1 MPYVTVQLSRQA
13 SKKKVKRAGRG
24 VRTLDLPL
32 TKRLPCHLAIPAV
45 YAIIR
50 VSYQK
55 RVDLIFRARI
65 ELATFC
71 V

>member
-1 MPYVTVQLSRQA
+1 MQLFAEA

-24 VRTLDLPL
+24 DRTLDLPL

-45 YAIIR
+45 YAMLEGA
-50 VSYQK
+50 YQK
-55 RVDLIFRARI
+55 RLDLIFRARI